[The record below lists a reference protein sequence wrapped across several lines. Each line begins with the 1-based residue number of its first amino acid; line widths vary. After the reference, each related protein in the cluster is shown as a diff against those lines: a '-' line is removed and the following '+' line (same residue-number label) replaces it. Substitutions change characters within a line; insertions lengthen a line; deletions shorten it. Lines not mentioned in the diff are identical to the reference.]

1 MVLVVPLAWLSG
13 FVVYSN
19 RDGRWGRLPW
29 QASGDWIDIHGSLGV
44 LLWPWRW
51 AAASR

>member
-13 FVVYSN
+13 FVVDSN

-29 QASGDWIDIHGSLGV
+29 HASGDWIDIHGNLGV

-51 AAASR
+51 AAAR